1 MNEPQESCKSGW
13 NRFADFLRDR
23 FNLGE
28 DKAAEEEVCENIDKG
43 GEFRGTNMWV
53 LIFAIFIVSIGLNVD
68 DFDLMKRS
76 LRSLGLAADTT
87 LNAKQF

>member
-43 GEFRGTNMWV
+43 ANSGEPTCG
-53 LIFAIFIVSIGLNVD
+53 S
-68 DFDLMKRS
+68 
-76 LRSLGLAADTT
+76 
-87 LNAKQF
+87 